1 MILECPACQSRFNVP
16 AHAIPPAGRTVKCSH
31 CSHVWHVHLGD
42 AVSTPPTPA
51 PKPAAE
57 MPAGLPPEVALL
69 GDHAPDLATFE
80 AALAAVTAEDA
91 TGKKTVAGK
100 NKAKVKISGAPR
112 KPREV
117 WPYKI
122 VAPVLAMGWLVLAFF
137 TYFPSWQY
145 APVLRNIYYVFGV
158 VPMDG
163 VALKDVAMRREAE
176 GQRTRFLITG
186 NIVNNEAKPR
196 NVPMM
201 RVQMRDRDDETTWAR
216 DYLVNKSL
224 EPGEVYPF
232 RITNAETN
240 FAKDV
245 HTLVVDVG
253 HPLELL
259 FR

>member
-16 AHAIPPAGRTVKCSH
+16 ANAIPAEGRTVKCSRCGH
-31 CSHVWHVHLGD
+31 AWHVHASD
-42 AVSTPPTPA
+42 AVAVHDTPA
-51 PKPAAE
+51 PAAPI
-57 MPAGLPPEVALL
+57 MAAGLPPEVALV
-69 GDHAPDLATFE
+69 GETSPELATFE
-80 AALAAVTAEDA
+80 AALAAAAAEDA
-91 TGKKTVAGK
+91 AGKKSVLSK
-100 NKAKVKISGAPR
+100 NKAKVKAAGAPR
-112 KPREV
+112 KPRAI

-122 VAPVLAMGWLVLAFF
+122 AAPVLAASWLVLAFF

-145 APVLRNIYYVFGV
+145 SPVLRNIYGLFGV
-158 VPMDG
+158 TPTDG
-163 VALKDVAMRREAE
+163 VALADVAMRREAE
-176 GQRTRFLITG
+176 GQRTRFLISG

-201 RVQMRDRDDETTWAR
+201 RIQMRDRDQKAIWAR
-216 DYLVNKSL
+216 DYLVNKTL
-224 EPGEVYPF
+224 KPGEVYPF

-245 HTLVVDVG
+245 HTLVVDTG